1 MSFSMPWER
10 KFSTRRS
17 RIGLPPTT
25 VRHLGASSV
34 KGRKRE
40 PVPAASKRAVLTR
53 LDFGVMMFANGN
65 FGTNFSLGSNGFLGS
80 RRYFYIAK
88 TKHLSHG
95 KAVLLD
101 SSRYKMCCRD

>member
-1 MSFSMPWER
+1 MPWER
-10 KFSTRRS
+10 KFSTSRS

-34 KGRKRE
+34 RGRSRE

-53 LDFGVMMFANGN
+53 FVLGVMMFANGN
-65 FGTNFSLGSNGFLGS
+65 FRTNFSLGNKRFLGS
-80 RRYFYIAK
+80 HRYFYRAK
-88 TKHLSHG
+88 TKCLSHG

-101 SSRYKMCCRD
+101 SRRHLDVL